1 MIDMTQ
7 YPGPEGAEP
16 PPGVEP
22 APPLQALTWTVLT
35 EGRWSLVVTKETGS
49 VAASLSPIE
58 HALSDN
64 REYLIGALKDGWW
77 LALEVDG
84 QITTLASPF
93 PSEEAAKR
101 PGRGVGGRP
110 QVSPLTPMAGWTAA
124 SMRRTDLGS
133 GDMML
138 ADRLVS
144 RALLPM
150 ALRARIPACGTSH
163 DQLRG
168 PVGSGSGKV
177 GTVTR
182 AFPSGPV
189 SG

>member
-7 YPGPEGAEP
+7 YPGPEGAGP

-22 APPLQALTWTVLT
+22 APPLPALTWTVLT

-84 QITTLASPF
+84 QITSLASPY

-101 PGRGVGGRP
+101 
-110 QVSPLTPMAGWTAA
+110 QAEAWE
-124 SMRRTDLGS
+124 
-133 GDMML
+133 
-138 ADRLVS
+138 ADNR
-144 RALLPM
+144 
-150 ALRARIPACGTSH
+150 
-163 DQLRG
+163 
-168 PVGSGSGKV
+168 
-177 GTVTR
+177 
-182 AFPSGPV
+182 
-189 SG
+189 

>member
-1 MIDMTQ
+1 M
-7 YPGPEGAEP
+7 
-16 PPGVEP
+16 
-22 APPLQALTWTVLT
+22 LT

-101 PGRGVGGRP
+101 R
-110 QVSPLTPMAGWTAA
+110 AEAWE
-124 SMRRTDLGS
+124 
-133 GDMML
+133 
-138 ADRLVS
+138 ADYR
-144 RALLPM
+144 
-150 ALRARIPACGTSH
+150 
-163 DQLRG
+163 
-168 PVGSGSGKV
+168 
-177 GTVTR
+177 
-182 AFPSGPV
+182 
-189 SG
+189 

>member
-1 MIDMTQ
+1 MTEF
-7 YPGPEGAEP
+7 PGAEGAGP

-93 PSEEAAKR
+93 RSEEAAKR
-101 PGRGVGGRP
+101 
-110 QVSPLTPMAGWTAA
+110 QAEAWE
-124 SMRRTDLGS
+124 
-133 GDMML
+133 
-138 ADRLVS
+138 ADHR
-144 RALLPM
+144 
-150 ALRARIPACGTSH
+150 
-163 DQLRG
+163 
-168 PVGSGSGKV
+168 
-177 GTVTR
+177 
-182 AFPSGPV
+182 
-189 SG
+189 